1 MSPASAAAPPA
12 LRSARSALRNAH
24 VLALSRVEVD
34 VSARHLLGPLL
45 SAVAFAATVAPAG
58 ACSYAVPP
66 DYDPIRDPFD
76 AADIAITGRVT
87 RVKRPHS
94 DPGQFTATTF
104 VATIRISR
112 VYKGKTGPA
121 LRIRGN
127 DDEGLC
133 GFGTVKRG
141 EHVAVLLHGRRTPFA
156 VTLFDRTTYR
166 DLEKVTH
173 GRSHR
178 PGRM

>member
-1 MSPASAAAPPA
+1 MALGPFVAAVVVLGETVARARTHRSTLGAILAVGAFAAVAAAPA
-12 LRSARSALRNAH
+12 
-24 VLALSRVEVD
+24 E
-34 VSARHLLGPLL
+34 
-45 SAVAFAATVAPAG
+45 
-58 ACSYAVPP
+58 ACSYVFPP
-66 DYDPIRDPFD
+66 NYDPIRDPFD

-94 DPGQFTATTF
+94 DPGQPMLTTF

-121 LRIRGN
+121 LRISGN
-127 DDEGLC
+127 NEGSLC

-141 EHVAVLLHGRRTPFA
+141 ERIAVLLHGRRTPFA
-156 VTLFDRTTYR
+156 VTGLDGTTYR

-178 PGRM
+178 PGRT